1 MLYGK
6 DMWRFRKL
14 LLLMMLGL
22 LSGCAHNLEIRN
34 LSDYPASP
42 GSMLF
47 EDLKIA
53 IITPNDNFDGRLLVT
68 GTAQALAGYVG
79 KVYYPCTTQNLKEA
93 DIVSKIAVR
102 YEHKAAKDNFF
113 VSAPGFI
120 ALTPYRRGYTYY
132 PSFIVDV
139 TMTGADG
146 KYIIDTFSIPIN
158 LEVRHAS
165 LKRTW
170 DGLFAY
176 GIFSGITSMTYDDDV
191 TPLIEEE
198 IKRPIGA
205 FIAQEIIKRMRTSD
219 KYVNK
224 PKPSEEGVR

>member
-1 MLYGK
+1 
-6 DMWRFRKL
+6 MWRFRKL

-34 LSDYPASP
+34 LSDYQAAP

-47 EDLKIA
+47 EDLKMA

-102 YEHKAAKDNFF
+102 YEHKAAGDNFI
-113 VSAPGFI
+113 VGAPGLI
-120 ALTPYRRGYTYY
+120 VLAPYWHGYTYY

-139 TMTGADG
+139 TLMEADG
-146 KYIIDTFSIPIN
+146 EYIIDTFSIPIN
-158 LEVRHAS
+158 LEVRHS
-165 LKRTW
+165 SKKRTW
-170 DGLFAY
+170 DGLF
-176 GIFSGITSMTYDDDV
+176 
-191 TPLIEEE
+191 LIMELLAALL
-198 IKRPIGA
+198 P
-205 FIAQEIIKRMRTSD
+205 Q
-219 KYVNK
+219 
-224 PKPSEEGVR
+224 